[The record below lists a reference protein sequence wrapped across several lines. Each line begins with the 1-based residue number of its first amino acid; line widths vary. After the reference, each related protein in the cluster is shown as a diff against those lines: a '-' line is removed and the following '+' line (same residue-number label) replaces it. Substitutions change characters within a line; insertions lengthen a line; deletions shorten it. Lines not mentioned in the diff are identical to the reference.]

1 IYNIETFLDKVLSE
15 QELKKN
21 VISKI
26 GKFCFTWNKEHKK
39 KYLTP
44 MEIVKNE
51 MSYRYMD
58 KKYKEAF
65 KSIGV
70 SKDIQW
76 VSIDGTE
83 EILPNPY
90 YYFNDENFCGDL
102 KITCLTSYAHGDF
115 QGDNVIITEE
125 KPIIIDFSDL
135 LKDCNVFH
143 DLRCLEAIT
152 LGDYLDIYEVKHR
165 QQWLKVCKS
174 VSQDILKVDIP
185 DGKGMSLLRELMPL
199 LRESLKI
206 IVSDMRNVSYNPS
219 FFVAGVA
226 AGLINMRK
234 FTDIDKKR
242 AAFIYA
248 AYNLKSML
256 KDKMVNMYKPSL
268 DSCMVFNWV
277 KGNKANKLINL
288 KELNVE
294 MGVGKVDLD
303 ISGNYKNNV
312 KVDIQ
317 GGVGE
322 ATVYLPKSIGV
333 KIKAEKGVG
342 AVNANGFIVEGENIY
357 KNSQYGKSKNSI
369 EVNIEAGV
377 GAINIKQK

>member
-1 IYNIETFLDKVLSE
+1 MDILQLINEVNNKSNEKNDKIAPVEILKQFKSGRSKALVFLVEYGEDNKVGIMKFTDCKEAKVFNEAYKVATNNNMQKYIAELICSYNITYNNKLINANLYDLAGDNIYNIETFLDKVLSE

-90 YYFNDENFCGDL
+90 YYFNDENFLGDL

-115 QGDNVIITEE
+115 QGYNVIITEE

-199 LRESLKI
+199 LRENLKI

-226 AGLINMRK
+226 AGLINIRK
-234 FTDIDKKR
+234 FKDIDKKEQPL
-242 AAFIYA
+242 F
-248 AYNLKSML
+248 MQ
-256 KDKMVNMYKPSL
+256 
-268 DSCMVFNWV
+268 
-277 KGNKANKLINL
+277 LI
-288 KELNVE
+288 
-294 MGVGKVDLD
+294 
-303 ISGNYKNNV
+303 I
-312 KVDIQ
+312 
-317 GGVGE
+317 
-322 ATVYLPKSIGV
+322 
-333 KIKAEKGVG
+333 
-342 AVNANGFIVEGENIY
+342 
-357 KNSQYGKSKNSI
+357 
-369 EVNIEAGV
+369 
-377 GAINIKQK
+377 